1 MLNFLLSKPGTA
13 RVAPDEVESRYYA
26 MRMRALFGVFI
37 GYVAYYLVRSNFTL
51 STPYLMKALELTKTD
66 IGLLSSA
73 MLITYGVSKGLM
85 SSLADKCNPKY
96 YMAFGLFL
104 SCIVNFL
111 MGFSTAYWM
120 FLVLI
125 VANGLF
131 QGMGVGPSFITIA
144 NWFPRMQRGRT
155 GAAWNISHNL
165 GGGLVAPIAAGA
177 FAVFGTEHWQMASYV
192 VPAVLALLVVGI
204 VLKFGLGTPY
214 NEGMPPLE
222 KILKDEEKSVLVSSI
237 SERPPEHM
245 TARQIFVQYALKSK
259 HVWYVSLFDA
269 CVYLVRFGVITWLPI
284 YLLQVK
290 GFTKGQMGL
299 AFAVFEW
306 AAIPATLMAGILT
319 DKYLKGRRM
328 PVAIG
333 CMLIILV
340 AITFYWSSNDLLV
353 ITAAAGAIGAFIYV
367 PQFLASVVTMEVVPG
382 FAVGSAVGLRGFMS
396 YILGTTIGT
405 ALIGKLVDL
414 YGWSAGFYILLAGAV
429 LGIVFAI
436 LSHLGSLELEAK
448 KRAPQADTD
457 TDTAELPLVPAE
469 ARR

>member
-1 MLNFLLSKPGTA
+1 MLNFLLSKPGATT
-13 RVAPDEVESRYYA
+13 VAPDEVEARYYA

-73 MLITYGVSKGLM
+73 MLITYGISKGLM

-104 SCIVNFL
+104 SCIVNVM

-125 VANGLF
+125 IANGLF

-155 GAAWNISHNL
+155 GAVWNISHNL

-192 VPAVLALLVVGI
+192 VPAMLALLVVCI

-222 KILKDEEKSVLVSSI
+222 NILKDEQKDALVSTKANHA
-237 SERPPEHM
+237 PDNM
-245 TARQIFVQYALKSK
+245 TPYQIFVQYALKSK
-259 HVWYVSLFDA
+259 HVWFISMFDA
-269 CVYLVRFGVITWLPI
+269 FVYLVRFGVITWLPI

-299 AFAVFEW
+299 AFAIFEW

-328 PVAIG
+328 RVAIG
-333 CMLIILV
+333 CLTIILG
-340 AITFYWSSNDLLV
+340 ALFFYWSSNDLLV
-353 ITAAAGAIGAFIYV
+353 VTAAAGAIGAFIYV
-367 PQFLASVVTMEVVPG
+367 PQFLASVVTMEVVPA
-382 FAVGSAVGLRGFMS
+382 FAVGSAVGMRGFMS
-396 YILGTTIGT
+396 YIVGTTMGT

-414 YGWSAGFYILLAGAV
+414 YGWSAGFYTLLTGAA
-429 LGIVFAI
+429 LAITFGI

-448 KRAPQADTD
+448 KKAGKAHEEGI
-457 TDTAELPLVPAE
+457 ALVPAE
-469 ARR
+469 ART

>member
-1 MLNFLLSKPGTA
+1 MLNFLLSKPGTTT
-13 RVAPDEVESRYYA
+13 VAPDDVEARYYA

-73 MLITYGVSKGLM
+73 MLITYGISKGLM

-104 SCIVNFL
+104 SCIVNIM

-120 FLVLI
+120 FVALI
-125 VANGLF
+125 IANGLF

-155 GAAWNISHNL
+155 GAVWNISHNL

-177 FAVFGTEHWQMASYV
+177 FAVFGSEHWQIASYV
-192 VPAVLALLVVGI
+192 VPAVLALLVVCI

-222 KILKDEEKSVLVSSI
+222 KILKDEQKDTLVSTKANHA
-237 SERPPEHM
+237 PDNM
-245 TARQIFVQYALKSK
+245 TPYQIFVQYALKSK
-259 HVWYVSLFDA
+259 HVWYISMFDA
-269 CVYLVRFGVITWLPI
+269 FVYLVRFGVITWLPI

-299 AFAVFEW
+299 AFAIFEW
-306 AAIPATLMAGILT
+306 AAIPATLMAGVLT

-333 CMLIILV
+333 CLTIILG
-340 AITFYWSSNDLLV
+340 ALFFYWSSNDLLV
-353 ITAAAGAIGAFIYV
+353 VTAAAGAIGAFIYV
-367 PQFLASVVTMEVVPG
+367 PQFLASVVTMEVVPA
-382 FAVGSAVGLRGFMS
+382 FAVGSAVGMRGFMS
-396 YILGTTIGT
+396 YIVGTTMGT

-414 YGWSAGFYILLAGAV
+414 YGWSAGFYTLLTGAV
-429 LGIVFAI
+429 LAITFGI

-448 KRAPQADTD
+448 KKAGKAHEEGI
-457 TDTAELPLVPAE
+457 ALVPAE
-469 ARR
+469 ART

>member
-1 MLNFLLSKPGTA
+1 MLNFLLSRPGAATI
-13 RVAPDEVESRYYA
+13 APDQVEARYYA

-51 STPYLMKALELTKTD
+51 STPHLMKALELTKTD

-73 MLITYGVSKGLM
+73 MLITYGISKGLM

-104 SCIVNFL
+104 SCIVNVL

-125 VANGLF
+125 IANGLF

-155 GAAWNISHNL
+155 GAVWNISHNL

-177 FAVFGTEHWQMASYV
+177 FAVFGTEHWQIASYL
-192 VPAVLALLVVGI
+192 VPAVLALLVVCI

-214 NEGMPPLE
+214 NEGMPPL
-222 KILKDEEKSVLVSSI
+222 KQILKDEEKAALI
-237 SERPPEHM
+237 STDSTHAPENM
-245 TARQIFVQYALKSK
+245 SAFQIFVTYALKSK
-259 HVWYVSLFDA
+259 HVWYVSMFDA
-269 CVYLVRFGVITWLPI
+269 FVYLVRFGVITWLPI

-299 AFAVFEW
+299 AFAIFEW
-306 AAIPATLMAGILT
+306 AAIPATLMAGLLT
-319 DKYLKGRRM
+319 DKYLRGRRM
-328 PVAIG
+328 PVAIS
-333 CMLIILV
+333 CMLVILV
-340 AITFYWSSNDLLV
+340 ALFFYWSSNDLVVV
-353 ITAAAGAIGAFIYV
+353 IAAAGAIGAFIYV
-367 PQFLASVVTMEVVPG
+367 PQFLASVVTMEVVPS

-396 YILGTTIGT
+396 YIVGTTMGT

-414 YGWSAGFYILLAGAV
+414 YGWSAGFYTLVAGAI
-429 LGIVFAI
+429 LGIVFAT
-436 LSHLGSLELEAK
+436 LSHLGSLELEARK
-448 KRAPQADTD
+448 NAGRAKDDDLA
-457 TDTAELPLVPAE
+457 LIPAE
-469 ARR
+469 ART

>member
-1 MLNFLLSKPGTA
+1 MLNFLLSKPGATT
-13 RVAPDEVESRYYA
+13 VAPDEVEARYYA

-73 MLITYGVSKGLM
+73 MLITYGISKGLM

-104 SCIVNFL
+104 SCIVNVM

-125 VANGLF
+125 IANGLF

-155 GAAWNISHNL
+155 GAVWNISHNL

-192 VPAVLALLVVGI
+192 VPAMLALLVVCI

-222 KILKDEEKSVLVSSI
+222 NILKDEQKDALI
-237 SERPPEHM
+237 STKANHAPDNM
-245 TARQIFVQYALKSK
+245 TPYQIFVQYALKSK
-259 HVWYVSLFDA
+259 HVWFISMFDA
-269 CVYLVRFGVITWLPI
+269 FVYLVRFGVITWLPI

-299 AFAVFEW
+299 AFAIFEW

-333 CMLIILV
+333 CLTIILG
-340 AITFYWSSNDLLV
+340 ALFFYWSSNDLLV
-353 ITAAAGAIGAFIYV
+353 VTAAAGAIGAFIYV
-367 PQFLASVVTMEVVPG
+367 PQFLASVVTMEVVPA
-382 FAVGSAVGLRGFMS
+382 FAVGSAVGMRGFMS
-396 YILGTTIGT
+396 YIVGTTMGT

-414 YGWSAGFYILLAGAV
+414 YGWSAGFYTLLTGAV
-429 LGIVFAI
+429 LAITFGI

-448 KRAPQADTD
+448 KKAGKAHEEGI
-457 TDTAELPLVPAE
+457 ALVPAE
-469 ARR
+469 ART